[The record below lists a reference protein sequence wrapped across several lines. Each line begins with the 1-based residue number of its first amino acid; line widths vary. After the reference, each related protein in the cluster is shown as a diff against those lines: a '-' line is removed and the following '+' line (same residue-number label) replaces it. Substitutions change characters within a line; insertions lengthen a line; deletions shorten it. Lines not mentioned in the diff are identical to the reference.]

1 MKRMLI
7 NATQPE
13 ELRVAMVDGQYLV
26 DLDIEVATHSQ
37 KKASLYKGKITR
49 VEPSLEAAFV
59 EYGAQRHGF
68 LPFKEIAREYFR
80 NPEDDGG
87 AGAGAGGGSGRR
99 SIQEAVEEGQEL
111 VVQVEKEE
119 RGNKGAALTTF
130 PSMAGRYLVLM
141 PNNPR
146 AGGISRRVEG
156 DERNELRETLSALDV
171 PAGMGL
177 IVRTAGVG
185 KSTEELQ
192 WDLDYLLRVWRSIE
206 GAASERAAPFLI
218 YQESNVIIRAIRD
231 YFRQDITEVLID
243 SPQVHAQAHEFMSQV
258 MPESASKV
266 KLYES
271 DVPLFS
277 RFQIES
283 QIASAFNHSVRLP
296 SGGAIVID
304 HTEALISIDINSARA
319 TKGADIEETAL
330 NTNLEA
336 ASELARQLRLRDMGG
351 LIVIDFIDMTPTR
364 NQREVENCLRDAL
377 KQDRARVQIG
387 RISRFGLLEMSRQRL
402 RPSLGD
408 SSLAVC
414 PACNGQGQVRNPE
427 SLALSVLRLAEEEAI
442 KDNTGKVV
450 AWLPTEVATYLL
462 NEKRAALTEL
472 EERHSASLVVVPD
485 PNRTASSYRVERIKS
500 NDDEHDANRKTSY
513 ELRTQTDEIPDF
525 IDAAKAVE
533 REEPAVKTVMPATPA
548 PAAPPAAVLVPRGLL
563 RRAWDAL
570 FAPGDGPKLSAE
582 RSPSRPSRGGRSR
595 GGDRKRSGS
604 RRGAA
609 PPNRSEGRGDGVG
622 QPRSESTG
630 AATRGR
636 AITRAD
642 GPVREPEGGD
652 RQAQEGRG
660 SSNRSGS
667 RRGRRGGRGRQ
678 REGGS
683 GEGRAANAVSGS
695 ANPSQPATD
704 SARGDGAGPGTS
716 ASTPQPGPKPVSAPS
731 AMSSEPPRV
740 SAPNPPAP
748 AAPSSASTAAATDR
762 TASAPPPAP
771 RADPPRDGGS

>member
-1 MKRMLI
+1 
-7 NATQPE
+7 
-13 ELRVAMVDGQYLV
+13 MVDGQYLV

-87 AGAGAGGGSGRR
+87 AGGGGGRR

-130 PSMAGRYLVLM
+130 PSLAGRYLVLM

-156 DERNELRETLSALDV
+156 DERNELRETLSALEV

-206 GAASERAAPFLI
+206 GAASDRAAPFLI

-351 LIVIDFIDMTPTR
+351 LIVIDFIDMTPSR

-427 SLALSVLRLAEEEAI
+427 SLALSVLRLAEEEVI

-472 EERHSASLVVVPD
+472 EKRHSASLVVVPD
-485 PNRTASSYRVERIKS
+485 PNRTASNYRVERIKS

-525 IDAAKAVE
+525 IDAAKAVQ

-548 PAAPPAAVLVPRGLL
+548 PAAPPASVLVPRGLL

-570 FAPGDGPKLSAE
+570 FAPGDGPKLSAD
-582 RSPSRPSRGGRSR
+582 RSPSRPSRGARSR

-609 PPNRSEGRGDGVG
+609 PPNRSEGRGDAAE

-630 AATRGR
+630 AATRGPSI
-636 AITRAD
+636 ARAD
-642 GPVREPEGGD
+642 GPVREAEGGD
-652 RQAQEGRG
+652 RQAQERRG

-683 GEGRAANAVSGS
+683 GEGRAANAVGGS
-695 ANPSQPATD
+695 ANPGQPATD
-704 SARGDGAGPGTS
+704 SARGDGAGPGTP

-731 AMSSEPPRV
+731 AISSEPPRV
-740 SAPNPPAP
+740 STPNPPAP
-748 AAPSSASTAAATDR
+748 AASSRASTAAATDR
-762 TASAPPPAP
+762 AASAPPPAP